1 MPPAATAHAAT
12 PPDTIDVAGDTAP
25 PPAPPVIAT
34 GGVAVVESIPAS
46 TRGLQPMKAL
56 GWMLLACFLFALMN
70 LAAKRAMG
78 ELPWHE
84 VAAGRAAFGAITIYA
99 WARARGISLAVHARR
114 TQWMRTLAGIGG
126 MTCGFFALS
135 RLTMGDAVTLA
146 NVTPLLVAIASWR
159 FLRERS
165 GKGLGVAMV
174 LGFFGVAVLA
184 GAHLETGRA
193 ALVGMGMAVLAA
205 CFSCV
210 AMLFLRRLGP
220 HESAEG
226 VSLHF
231 VGWAAPAMFVVGLG
245 HHVLPSP
252 AALTSLVLAGLTGGA
267 AQIAMTKAYGLD
279 KAARVGGVGYS
290 GVVMSQ
296 VLAVLVLHEAP
307 TLQQIGGAALVVTSG
322 VVMVMGA
329 LREQRARVAA

>member
-1 MPPAATAHAAT
+1 MPPVAIAAAAVET
-12 PPDTIDVAGDTAP
+12 EAEAPAEAGFEVP
-25 PPAPPVIAT
+25 PPVIAT
-34 GGVAVVESIPAS
+34 GGVAVVEAVAPSVRA
-46 TRGLQPMKAL
+46 LQPMRAL
-56 GWMLLACFLFALMN
+56 GWMLLACFLFSLMN
-70 LAAKRAMG
+70 LAAKRAMH

-84 VAAGRAAFGAITIYA
+84 VAAGRAIFGALTIYA
-99 WARARGISLAVHARR
+99 WARMRAISLVVQARR

-135 RLTMGDAVTLA
+135 RLSMGDAVTLA
-146 NVTPLLVAIASWR
+146 NLTPLLVAVASWR

-174 LGFFGVAVLA
+174 LGFLGVALLA
-184 GAHLETGRA
+184 GAHLDTNRA
-193 ALVGMGMAVLAA
+193 AVIGMGMAVLAA

-231 VGWAAPAMFVVGLG
+231 VGWAAPAMLLVGIG

-252 AALTSLVLAGLTGGA
+252 AALMSLVLAGLTGGA

-296 VLAVLVLHEAP
+296 VLAVVVLHEMP
-307 TLQQIGGAALVVTSG
+307 TLQQIGGAALVVMSG
-322 VVMVMGA
+322 LVMVLGA
-329 LREQRARVAA
+329 LREQRASTA

>member
-1 MPPAATAHAAT
+1 
-12 PPDTIDVAGDTAP
+12 AP
-25 PPAPPVIAT
+25 PPAGATTIAT
-34 GGVAVVESIPAS
+34 GGVAVVDIAPVT
-46 TRGLQPMKAL
+46 TRGLDPMRAL
-56 GWMLLACFLFALMN
+56 AWMLLACFLFALMN
-70 LAAKRAMG
+70 LAAKGAMRQ
-78 ELPWHE
+78 LPWHE
-84 VAAGRAAFGAITIYA
+84 VAAGRAVFGAITIYA
-99 WARARGISLAVHARR
+99 WARARNISLVVHARR

-135 RLTMGDAVTLA
+135 RLSMGDAVTLA

-165 GKGLGVAMV
+165 GKGLAVAMV
-174 LGFFGVAVLA
+174 LGFCGVALLA
-184 GAHLETGRA
+184 GAHLQTGPA
-193 ALVGMGMAVLAA
+193 VLVGMGMAVLAA

-220 HESAEG
+220 RESAEG

-231 VGWAAPAMFVVGLG
+231 VGWAAPAMLLVGIG

-296 VLAVLVLHEAP
+296 VLAVLVLHEMP
-307 TLQQIGGAALVVTSG
+307 TLQQVGGAALVVMSG
-322 VVMVMGA
+322 LVMVLGA
-329 LREQRARVAA
+329 LREQRALVRA